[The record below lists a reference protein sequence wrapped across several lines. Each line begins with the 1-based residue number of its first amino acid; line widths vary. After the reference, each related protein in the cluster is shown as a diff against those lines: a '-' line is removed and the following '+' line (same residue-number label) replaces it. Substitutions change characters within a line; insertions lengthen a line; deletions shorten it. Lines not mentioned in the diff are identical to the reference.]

1 MIVDIIPAITRIL
14 ISISWG
20 HVSEEVKSHIELYD
34 SIKDTFKPVL
44 YAASAW
50 LSWIILFQNIFRL
63 YDSGANGTS
72 FAPYTNRVSVLTS
85 FLEYDELNAI
95 RRLLKLLSFC
105 SF

>member
-14 ISISWG
+14 ISIAWG

-50 LSWIILFQNIFRL
+50 LSWIILFQNIFKL
-63 YDSGANGTS
+63 YNSRADETS
-72 FAPYTNRVSVLTS
+72 FAPYTDRVSVLAD
-85 FLEYDELNAI
+85 FPGYEELSDI
-95 RRLLKLLSFC
+95 RRLLKLSNFC